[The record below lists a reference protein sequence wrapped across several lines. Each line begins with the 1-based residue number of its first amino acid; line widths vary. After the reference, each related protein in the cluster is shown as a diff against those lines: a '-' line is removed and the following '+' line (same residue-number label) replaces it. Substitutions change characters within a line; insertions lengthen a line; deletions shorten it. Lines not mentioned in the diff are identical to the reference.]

1 MSEPCGI
8 GRPKPFDAD
17 IIQRERR
24 NVKENRCRNGGELF
38 MTTTIA
44 ILGVTL
50 ATLNIMK
57 LIEALDAPN
66 ENRRR
71 RA

>member
-1 MSEPCGI
+1 
-8 GRPKPFDAD
+8 
-17 IIQRERR
+17 
-24 NVKENRCRNGGELF
+24 

-66 ENRRR
+66 ENRRK